1 MTAEG
6 SWKKCF
12 RAALAMLP
20 MLVFG
25 GPWVHG
31 EDDTVVDDAA
41 RRAGEQ
47 AQQPQQV
54 MLEQQMNGMFFAPT
68 GNEEKAVQQC
78 LGRLL
83 VEVSA
88 LDEVCGL
95 SDRQRLKCETAAR
108 LDVARAMDDID
119 AVRRRYAGRT
129 INLQDPA
136 GQQEWQ
142 RFMQEAQAVQAKL
155 QDVGGETSLMAK
167 VIAGVLDDMQQ
178 SAWWR
183 ESELR
188 KRYQWQSV
196 VDAGMAQIDTALGLS
211 AEQHEAMSGLLMEE
225 PLRINPSRLRMHGNH
240 FAPFVCKYAL
250 SRLDQ
255 QRLAAL
261 VNERQQ
267 KTLRQFID
275 QGRGMAAHL
284 KQQQIIFE

>member
-1 MTAEG
+1 MTADG
-6 SWKKCF
+6 SWKKCL
-12 RAALAMLP
+12 RAGLALLP
-20 MLVFG
+20 VLLFG
-25 GPWVHG
+25 GPWLHG
-31 EDDTVVDDAA
+31 EDDTIVDDAA

-54 MLEQQMNGMFFAPT
+54 VLDQQMNGMFFAPS
-68 GNEEKAVQQC
+68 GNEENAVQQC

-83 VEVSA
+83 LEVSA

-119 AVRRRYAGRT
+119 SVRRRYAGQS

-142 RFMQEAQAVQAKL
+142 RFMQEAQTMQAKL
-155 QDVGGETSLMAK
+155 QDVGGETSLMTK
-167 VIAGVLDDMQQ
+167 VIAGVLDDTQR
-178 SAWWR
+178 SVWRR

-196 VDAGMAQIDTALGLS
+196 VDAGMAQIDIALGLS
-211 AEQHEAMSGLLMEE
+211 SEQHEAMRGMLMEK

-255 QRLAAL
+255 KRLDSL
-261 VNERQQ
+261 INERQR

-284 KQQQIIFE
+284 KQQQMIFE